1 MILKKLPKFILVCMI
16 LLISISAIAQT
27 DSTIVQTDSKS
38 IIEPQVTPK
47 KVRNRDTTGLWSFFG
62 TSTIATNQ
70 SQFSNWQQGGIN
82 SISITT
88 GLNLNLGFTNQTISW
103 QSVLDMNYGLS
114 LQGNTTNWYKND
126 DRVSLSTKLGLKARK
141 SWFYTIITSCSTQF
155 QAGYNSI
162 DDQILGISAS
172 NFFAPATF
180 ISSIG
185 IDFNPSPKLSA
196 FIGPLSSKN
205 IIVRDQQ
212 LANLGVGGIPSAEVD
227 IITGAIIKDA
237 AKTMSEMGGYVKV
250 QFNEPRVIKN
260 ISIQSTLEFFNNYL
274 RNPTRIDVNIQN
286 DIILRL
292 NEYISTT
299 ITLNLKYDDDVIID
313 DGSGRKGPRIQF
325 MEVLGVG
332 LSINLGKM

>member
-1 MILKKLPKFILVCMI
+1 MINKIPKLTAIMLAFMFT
-16 LLISISAIAQT
+16 ISAYSHT
-27 DSTIVQTDSKS
+27 DSLSLVVPKVIVK
-38 IIEPQVTPK
+38 EE
-47 KVRNRDTTGLWSFFG
+47 KVRDTTGLWSFFG

-88 GLNLNLGFTNQTISW
+88 GLNLNLGFTNQTINW

-126 DRVSLSTKLGLKARK
+126 DRVSISTKIGLKARK

-162 DDQILGISAS
+162 DDQILGIPAS

-205 IIVRDQQ
+205 IFVSDQK
-212 LANLGVGGIPSAEVD
+212 LANLGVGGIPPAEVD
-227 IITGAIIKDA
+227 YATGAIIKNA

-260 ISIQSTLEFFNNYL
+260 ISMRSTLEFFNNYL
-274 RNPTRIDVNIQN
+274 RNPTRVDVNIQN
-286 DIILRL
+286 DITLTL
-292 NEYISTT
+292 NEYIATT
-299 ITLNLKYDDDVIID
+299 ITLNIKYDDDVIID

-332 LSINLGKM
+332 LSINIGKM